1 MYWLYFGVIVSVF
14 FLFPFNE
21 SSHRVLFIDF
31 MIVSLTCKQ
40 AKILVLIFLST
51 IGFLYIKLKAKKIN
65 NLLTIVHF
73 VATTSLGFMILS
85 DIDQRYTY
93 AIMSNSNA
101 EINLYDLS
109 IFDQDSLKN
118 KAKRFL
124 NSIKYKTSFLI
135 LIQVILL
142 LIVFREKNNAIK
154 NNDLNTLP

>member
-1 MYWLYFGVIVSVF
+1 
-14 FLFPFNE
+14 
-21 SSHRVLFIDF
+21 
-31 MIVSLTCKQ
+31 
-40 AKILVLIFLST
+40 
-51 IGFLYIKLKAKKIN
+51 
-65 NLLTIVHF
+65 
-73 VATTSLGFMILS
+73 MILS